1 MALKQREVMNHE
13 SEVELQGSVLMMNTF
28 IILVQSWMKTKRKST
43 VCEKNVDVV
52 KG

>member
-1 MALKQREVMNHE
+1 MNHK
-13 SEVELQGSVLMMNTF
+13 SEVELQGSMLIMITF
-28 IILVQSWMKTKRKST
+28 IILVQSWMKTKQKNT